1 MRIPD
6 KHYFKIGEVAEL
18 AGVEPY
24 VIRYWESEFR
34 SLRPQKSRSNQR
46 LFRRKDVERILEIRR
61 LLYEEGY
68 KIEGARRRLET
79 PGAAVAADEHAAE
92 KARCESELEISP
104 AGGATS
110 GDKATKKGN
119 QPEKLPSISALRT
132 RVAEARAT
140 MLAIEKILDDDE
152 AL

>member
-6 KHYFKIGEVAEL
+6 KHFFKIGEVAEL

-46 LFRRKDVERILEIRR
+46 LFRRRDVERILEIRR

-68 KIEGARRRLET
+68 KIEGARRQLEGQ
-79 PGAAVAADEHAAE
+79 GAEPNGAHDQSDVPAPKGKGQRSVALLRQLVSEAHAT
-92 KARCESELEISP
+92 I
-104 AGGATS
+104 AG
-110 GDKATKKGN
+110 
-119 QPEKLPSISALRT
+119 
-132 RVAEARAT
+132 
-140 MLAIEKILDDDE
+140 IEKILDEDE
-152 AL
+152 GS

>member
-68 KIEGARRRLET
+68 KIEGARRRLESPKAGDT
-79 PGAAVAADEHAAE
+79 DGVVEAVADETTVGKSAGTSA
-92 KARCESELEISP
+92 KSP
-104 AGGATS
+104 S
-110 GDKATKKGN
+110 V
-119 QPEKLPSISALRT
+119 SAMRV
-132 RVAEARAT
+132 RVAEAEAT
-140 MLAIEKILDDDE
+140 LAAIEKILDEDE

>member
-6 KHYFKIGEVAEL
+6 KHFFKIGEVAEL

-68 KIEGARRRLET
+68 KIEGARRRLE
-79 PGAAVAADEHAAE
+79 GAEPAHNGGSDGVAERPRRGERSVAALRQLCTEAA
-92 KARCESELEISP
+92 A
-104 AGGATS
+104 AA
-110 GDKATKKGN
+110 
-119 QPEKLPSISALRT
+119 
-132 RVAEARAT
+132 
-140 MLAIEKILDDDE
+140 LAIEKILDEDE

>member
-68 KIEGARRRLET
+68 KIEGARRRLESPQT
-79 PGAAVAADEHAAE
+79 GDTDGVVEAVATDASAG
-92 KARCESELEISP
+92 KSARP
-104 AGGATS
+104 PTV
-110 GDKATKKGN
+110 
-119 QPEKLPSISALRT
+119 SAMRV
-132 RVAEARAT
+132 RVAEAEAT
-140 MLAIEKILDDDE
+140 LAAIEKILDEDE

>member
-1 MRIPD
+1 MSVRSVRIPD

-68 KIEGARRRLET
+68 KIEGARRRLEHGDHGE
-79 PGAAVAADEHAAE
+79 PLEAVEAAE
-92 KARCESELEISP
+92 P
-104 AGGATS
+104 S
-110 GDKATKKGN
+110 GPVKKG
-119 QPEKLPSISALRT
+119 PSVSALRT
-132 RVAEARAT
+132 QVAEAQAA
-140 MLAIEKILDDDE
+140 LDAIEKILDEDG

>member
-34 SLRPQKSRSNQR
+34 SLRPQKSRTNQR

-68 KIEGARRRLET
+68 KIEGARRRLEGASGRDESAEAGT
-79 PGAAVAADEHAAE
+79 PAASD
-92 KARCESELEISP
+92 
-104 AGGATS
+104 G
-110 GDKATKKGN
+110 
-119 QPEKLPSISALRT
+119 
-132 RVAEARAT
+132 ARAT
-140 MLAIEKILDDDE
+140 GRTDRNVAALRQLCVEARSTVLAIEKILDEDGDS
-152 AL
+152 

>member
-61 LLYEEGY
+61 LLYEEAGEY
-68 KIEGARRRLET
+68 LNAEVARKMH
-79 PGAAVAADEHAAE
+79 G
-92 KARCESELEISP
+92 
-104 AGGATS
+104 
-110 GDKATKKGN
+110 
-119 QPEKLPSISALRT
+119 RT
-132 RVAEARAT
+132 VGVTEDRHHVDPHQEV
-140 MLAIEKILDDDE
+140 
-152 AL
+152 

>member
-1 MRIPD
+1 MSVGAASPRRSGSVKREVDTVARIPD

-68 KIEGARRRLET
+68 KIEGARRRLEH
-79 PGAAVAADEHAAE
+79 GHDEAVVEAVPED
-92 KARCESELEISP
+92 
-104 AGGATS
+104 
-110 GDKATKKGN
+110 GDKSSKTKKA
-119 QPEKLPSISALRT
+119 PSVSALRSHL
-132 RVAEARAT
+132 AEADAV
-140 MLAIEKILDDDE
+140 LSAIEKILDEDE
-152 AL
+152 AS

>member
-68 KIEGARRRLET
+68 KIEGARRRLEQGE
-79 PGAAVAADEHAAE
+79 PAAVDTAPDSAPAP
-92 KARCESELEISP
+92 KSP
-104 AGGATS
+104 S
-110 GDKATKKGN
+110 V
-119 QPEKLPSISALRT
+119 SALRSH
-132 RVAEARAT
+132 VAEARAV
-140 MLAIEKILDDDE
+140 LVAIEKILDDDE

>member
-34 SLRPQKSRSNQR
+34 SLRPQKSRTNQR

-68 KIEGARRRLET
+68 KIEGARRRLEGREEANGEGHGR
-79 PGAAVAADEHAAE
+79 PAP
-92 KARCESELEISP
+92 KSERSM
-104 AGGATS
+104 A
-110 GDKATKKGN
+110 
-119 QPEKLPSISALRT
+119 ALRLLCN
-132 RVAEARAT
+132 EARST
-140 MLAIEKILDDDE
+140 VTAIEKILDDDSDS
-152 AL
+152 

>member
-46 LFRRKDVERILEIRR
+46 LFRRKDVDRILEIRR
-61 LLYEEGY
+61 LLYEEAY
-68 KIEGARRRLET
+68 KIEGARRRLEGGST
-79 PGAAVAADEHAAE
+79 EAPPETEPVDAAPTGKSAGKKKRGAAD
-92 KARCESELEISP
+92 
-104 AGGATS
+104 AG
-110 GDKATKKGN
+110 
-119 QPEKLPSISALRT
+119 PSVSALRSA
-132 RVAEARAT
+132 VAEARAT
-140 MLAIEKILDDDE
+140 LEAIEKILDDDE
-152 AL
+152 HM

>member
-68 KIEGARRRLET
+68 KIEGARRRLEQGET
-79 PGAAVAADEHAAE
+79 VEADAAPNE
-92 KARCESELEISP
+92 KPAPKSP
-104 AGGATS
+104 S
-110 GDKATKKGN
+110 V
-119 QPEKLPSISALRT
+119 SALRSH
-132 RVAEARAT
+132 VAEASAV
-140 MLAIEKILDDDE
+140 LVAIEKILDDDE

>member
-68 KIEGARRRLET
+68 KIEGARRRLE
-79 PGAAVAADEHAAE
+79 GRD
-92 KARCESELEISP
+92 ESEANAGDAPSTPP
-104 AGGATS
+104 AGSTR
-110 GDKATKKGN
+110 TKRGE
-119 QPEKLPSISALRT
+119 PTIAAMRLSFS
-132 RVAEARAT
+132 EARAT
-140 MLAIEKILDDDE
+140 VIAIEKILDEDE
-152 AL
+152 EL

>member
-1 MRIPD
+1 MRILD

-68 KIEGARRRLET
+68 KIEGARRRLEQGE
-79 PGAAVAADEHAAE
+79 PEDGSGVPEAIAADPS
-92 KARCESELEISP
+92 KKSQGTRSP
-104 AGGATS
+104 S
-110 GDKATKKGN
+110 V
-119 QPEKLPSISALRT
+119 SALRT
-132 RVAEARAT
+132 QVAEAQAA
-140 MLAIEKILDDDE
+140 LDAIEKILDEDE

>member
-34 SLRPQKSRSNQR
+34 SLRPQKSRTNQR

-68 KIEGARRRLET
+68 KIEGARRRLE
-79 PGAAVAADEHAAE
+79 GRESNGHEGEALEAVAPRSRKE
-92 KARCESELEISP
+92 
-104 AGGATS
+104 
-110 GDKATKKGN
+110 
-119 QPEKLPSISALRT
+119 PSVAALRQLCQ
-132 RVAEARAT
+132 EAHAT
-140 MLAIEKILDDDE
+140 VEAIEKILDEDGDS
-152 AL
+152 

>member
-68 KIEGARRRLET
+68 KIEGARRRLESPQT
-79 PGAAVAADEHAAE
+79 ADDTDGVVEAVAS
-92 KARCESELEISP
+92 ESSVGKSTKSP
-104 AGGATS
+104 TV
-110 GDKATKKGN
+110 
-119 QPEKLPSISALRT
+119 SAMRVK
-132 RVAEARAT
+132 VAEAEAT
-140 MLAIEKILDDDE
+140 LAAIEKILDEDE

>member
-68 KIEGARRRLET
+68 KIEGARRRLEQGEPAT
-79 PGAAVAADEHAAE
+79 EPVDAAADSKPAP
-92 KARCESELEISP
+92 KSP
-104 AGGATS
+104 S
-110 GDKATKKGN
+110 V
-119 QPEKLPSISALRT
+119 SALRSH
-132 RVAEARAT
+132 VAEARAV
-140 MLAIEKILDDDE
+140 LAAIEKILDDDE

>member
-6 KHYFKIGEVAEL
+6 KHFFKIGEVAEL

-68 KIEGARRRLET
+68 KIEGARRQLEGQ
-79 PGAAVAADEHAAE
+79 GAEAAPDGDE
-92 KARCESELEISP
+92 P
-104 AGGATS
+104 
-110 GDKATKKGN
+110 ATKRPKAG
-119 QPEKLPSISALRT
+119 QSIAALRQLATEAHATIAVIEKL
-132 RVAEARAT
+132 
-140 MLAIEKILDDDE
+140 LDDDE
-152 AL
+152 QA

>member
-46 LFRRKDVERILEIRR
+46 LFRRKDLERILEIRR

-68 KIEGARRRLET
+68 KIEGARRRLEGRES
-79 PGAAVAADEHAAE
+79 P
-92 KARCESELEISP
+92 ESETAEAPTSASP
-104 AGGATS
+104 
-110 GDKATKKGN
+110 KTKRGE
-119 QPEKLPSISALRT
+119 PTIAAMRLSFS
-132 RVAEARAT
+132 EARAT
-140 MLAIEKILDDDE
+140 VIAIEKILDEDE
-152 AL
+152 EL

>member
-68 KIEGARRRLET
+68 KIEGARRRLESPET
-79 PGAAVAADEHAAE
+79 DGVVETVLAE
-92 KARCESELEISP
+92 SSAGKSTKSP
-104 AGGATS
+104 T
-110 GDKATKKGN
+110 
-119 QPEKLPSISALRT
+119 ISAM
-132 RVAEARAT
+132 RVKVSEAEATLA
-140 MLAIEKILDDDE
+140 AIEKILDEDE

>member
-24 VIRYWESEFR
+24 VIRYWETEFK

-68 KIEGARRRLET
+68 KIEGARRLMEAGQT
-79 PGAAVAADEHAAE
+79 ADVDDSQPDAKVDAKPEGGDTKAGGKAKGARGKVAVAPNVA
-92 KARCESELEISP
+92 
-104 AGGATS
+104 
-110 GDKATKKGN
+110 
-119 QPEKLPSISALRT
+119 ALRALLDDAKET
-132 RVAEARAT
+132 LAT
-140 MLAIEKILDDDE
+140 IEKILDDDE

>member
-24 VIRYWESEFR
+24 GIRYWESEFR
-34 SLRPQKSRSNQR
+34 SLRPQKSRTNQR

-68 KIEGARRRLET
+68 KIEGARRRLEGA
-79 PGAAVAADEHAAE
+79 GAADAAPSASADGRATATGRSDRNVAA
-92 KARCESELEISP
+92 
-104 AGGATS
+104 
-110 GDKATKKGN
+110 
-119 QPEKLPSISALRT
+119 LRQLCS
-132 RVAEARAT
+132 EARST
-140 MLAIEKILDDDE
+140 VLAIEKILDEDGDS
-152 AL
+152 

>member
-68 KIEGARRRLET
+68 KIEGARRRLE
-79 PGAAVAADEHAAE
+79 GREEAASEAVGEVVPAS
-92 KARCESELEISP
+92 ARRGE
-104 AGGATS
+104 
-110 GDKATKKGN
+110 
-119 QPEKLPSISALRT
+119 PSIAALRQLCQ
-132 RVAEARAT
+132 EARST
-140 MLAIEKILDDDE
+140 VTAIEKI
-152 AL
+152 

>member
-24 VIRYWESEFR
+24 VIRYWETEFK

-68 KIEGARRRLET
+68 KIEGARRLMEVAQTTEVDEQQVDAKPDSAGADKRK
-79 PGAAVAADEHAAE
+79 GARGKAAVAPNVA
-92 KARCESELEISP
+92 
-104 AGGATS
+104 
-110 GDKATKKGN
+110 
-119 QPEKLPSISALRT
+119 ALRALLDDAKET
-132 RVAEARAT
+132 LVT
-140 MLAIEKILDDDE
+140 IEKILDDDE

>member
-24 VIRYWESEFR
+24 VIRYWETEFK

-61 LLYEEGY
+61 LLYEDGY
-68 KIEGARRRLET
+68 KIEGARRLLE
-79 PGAAVAADEHAAE
+79 GSSAEAAVPVT
-92 KARCESELEISP
+92 ESLDASVKVK
-104 AGGATS
+104 S
-110 GDKATKKGN
+110 
-119 QPEKLPSISALRT
+119 R
-132 RVAEARAT
+132 ARAAT
-140 MLAIEKILDDDE
+140 APAPNVAMLRLVLEETKETLVAIEKILDEDE

>member
-68 KIEGARRRLET
+68 KIEGARRRLES
-79 PGAAVAADEHAAE
+79 PGGGGDTDGVVETVAAEASAG
-92 KARCESELEISP
+92 KSAKSP
-104 AGGATS
+104 TV
-110 GDKATKKGN
+110 
-119 QPEKLPSISALRT
+119 SAMRVK
-132 RVAEARAT
+132 VAEAEAT
-140 MLAIEKILDDDE
+140 LAAIEKILDEDE

>member
-1 MRIPD
+1 MMRIPD

-68 KIEGARRRLET
+68 KIEGARRRLESGAGASDAEEGSEQAASST
-79 PGAAVAADEHAAE
+79 GAPSGPARADKPGKSGRSAE
-92 KARCESELEISP
+92 KSP
-104 AGGATS
+104 TV
-110 GDKATKKGN
+110 
-119 QPEKLPSISALRT
+119 SALRT
-132 RVAEARAT
+132 QVAEARAT
-140 MLAIEKILDDDE
+140 VLAIEKILDEDE
-152 AL
+152 GL